1 MRLISNTSVTYQI
14 VTKHIKM
21 DREKSFALN
30 KKGIEFKRA
39 GDFDSAMSYYQ
50 QAKSADPTNKSC
62 YLNIYKIDLGH
73 KRNTL
78 SNIQIFKHLDLLE
91 STNRTIEI
99 AKSTD
104 WESAYLYDGPI
115 FLDNQIP
122 NNFVFEFVQRSP
134 TMILIAYDIN
144 TCFNYGFNI
153 LHDNSKFFHLYD
165 NQ

>member
-1 MRLISNTSVTYQI
+1 
-14 VTKHIKM
+14 M

-30 KKGIEFKRA
+30 KKGIEFKKVC
-39 GDFDSAMSYYQ
+39 DFDSAMSYYQ

-62 YLNIYKIDLGH
+62 YLNIYKIDLGF

-104 WESAYLYDGPI
+104 WESAYLYDEPI
-115 FLDNQIP
+115 YLDNQIP
-122 NNFVFEFVQRSP
+122 NNFVFEFVQRNP
-134 TMILIAYDIN
+134 IMILIAYDIN

-153 LHDNSKFFHLYD
+153 LSSNQHLIDFHNIPNEYMDNYRKV
-165 NQ
+165 